1 MQALYLE
8 AIENG
13 ERLAPHEVFYRL
25 IRRGTLEHH
34 YEIDPADSWLVAA
47 AQADLPVWC
56 PGWEDSTCGNIIVSL
71 KLKGII
77 DDYPIKSGLEQMETL
92 VDWYREQDATR
103 EAGVGFFQLGGG
115 IAGDYSVRRNSDTR
129 TIRHVLSSSAVCVC
143 VWRQVCSVPLLR
155 QDLEEL
161 DVGLWRYYAQV
172 TDGTTSYGGYS
183 ACPPNEKITWGKL
196 APDTPSYV
204 SAAPLLSGFSSGE
217 ERCWRTDNR
226 ERCDDL
232 LAASDGTGAR

>member
-92 VDWYREQDATR
+92 VDWYREQDASR

-129 TIRHVLSSSAVCVC
+129 TIRHVLSPSAVCLC
-143 VWRQVCSVPLLR
+143 VAA
-155 QDLEEL
+155 
-161 DVGLWRYYAQV
+161 GLFRA
-172 TDGTTSYGGYS
+172 
-183 ACPPNEKITWGKL
+183 
-196 APDTPSYV
+196 
-204 SAAPLLSGFSSGE
+204 
-217 ERCWRTDNR
+217 
-226 ERCDDL
+226 
-232 LAASDGTGAR
+232 AASTGPGGARRRAVAILRAGHRRYHELWGVQCMPTQRKNHLG

>member
-115 IAGDYSVRRNSDTR
+115 IAGDYSVRRNSDRR
-129 TIRHVLSSSAVCVC
+129 TIRHVLSPSAVCLC
-143 VWRQVCSVPLLR
+143 VAA
-155 QDLEEL
+155 
-161 DVGLWRYYAQV
+161 GLFRA
-172 TDGTTSYGGYS
+172 
-183 ACPPNEKITWGKL
+183 
-196 APDTPSYV
+196 
-204 SAAPLLSGFSSGE
+204 
-217 ERCWRTDNR
+217 
-226 ERCDDL
+226 
-232 LAASDGTGAR
+232 AASTGPGGARRRAVAILRAGHRRYHELWWIQCMPTQRKNHVG